1 MNANTLVSVH
11 CYSGDLHQVEILM
24 PYIQHHECPVVIV
37 SPTDSP
43 AILPGVDCRQAG
55 LRAYVGQVSLDRQ
68 RAQLELLA
76 TYPQEWFLAN
86 DSDSICLVPEIPRY
100 LFRSKDIFW
109 SNEVLDWRTHP
120 TPYPKLALQPPYF
133 FHRNVLLRMLTV
145 PREKVMAHEITPFI
159 DYYMLQLTEEA
170 GIKHESFPDGTSCG
184 TSHDEGLAYMTTQIY
199 GPRSKC
205 FLHSIKTR
213 RALKSIV
220 EARTRKMK
228 RKKPKHVFNRQ
239 TRLFEIVT
247 PPLDEP

>member
-1 MNANTLVSVH
+1 MNPNTLVSVH

-24 PYIQHHECPVVIV
+24 PYFQHHECPVAII
-37 SPTDSP
+37 SPVDSP
-43 AILPGVDCRQAG
+43 AILPGFDCRQAG
-55 LRAYVGQVSLDRQ
+55 LVGYIGQVSLDRQ

-86 DSDSICLVPEIPRY
+86 DSDSLCLEAALPKY

-133 FHRNVLLRMLTV
+133 FHRNVLLKMLTV

-170 GIKHESFPDGTSCG
+170 GVKHESFPDGTSCG

-213 RALKSIV
+213 RALNSIV

-239 TRLFEIVT
+239 TRMFEIVT